1 MQSETCFLELKNISK
16 SFAGVPALRNVSLQI
31 RKGEVHA
38 LCGENGAGK
47 STLIKILSGVYQPD
61 NGDILIQGQK
71 IKNVTPQSANKMG
84 IYAVYQEN
92 ALVGTLSVAENIY
105 LNKQFKQPG
114 TNIVDWSRTYE
125 EAGRLIEKLKINI
138 DPYVRCNTLG
148 IAGQQAVQIVK
159 ALAQEFEVLILDEP
173 TNGLDPSGIHEIR
186 NLVKSLPSLYD
197 CTVLISSQ
205 IDNLF
210 RIINLLRD
218 EGKSI
223 IYISHHIDEVFEI
236 ANKITVIRDGE
247 VICTE
252 AASDINKTKLINYMI
267 GREATTIYE
276 KSAYEIGALGFSVQ
290 CMSRSNVVKNV
301 SFDVHYG
308 EILGIYGMVGAGR
321 TELARLIFGVDQR
334 DSGRVFLHGKD
345 VTPSSPKHAIKAGIA
360 FLTEDRRQSGL
371 VINKSIEDNII
382 LPSLNLLRG
391 LFLKVS
397 SVREIALEL
406 MQKLGIKAPNSQ
418 SETKNLSGGN
428 QQKVVVA
435 KWLNTK
441 ADVFLFDE
449 PTRGIDVG
457 AKGEIYK
464 LCNDLARQGKIIVFI
479 TSDMEELLC
488 ISDRVLIMREGKL
501 VAELTNSEITQSRV
515 LYESIGGVQID

>member
-125 EAGRLIEKLKINI
+125 EAGHLIEKLKINI

-173 TNGLDPSGIHEIR
+173 TASFGRAE
-186 NLVKSLPSLYD
+186 
-197 CTVLISSQ
+197 

-501 VAELTNSEITQSRV
+501 VAELTNNEITQSRV

>member
-173 TNGLDPSGIHEIR
+173 TASFGKAE
-186 NLVKSLPSLYD
+186 
-197 CTVLISSQ
+197 

-290 CMSRSNVVKNV
+290 CMSRSNMVKNV

>member
-173 TNGLDPSGIHEIR
+173 TASFGKAE
-186 NLVKSLPSLYD
+186 
-197 CTVLISSQ
+197 

-267 GREATTIYE
+267 GREATTTYE

-406 MQKLGIKAPNSQ
+406 MQKLGIKAPSSQ

-501 VAELTNSEITQSRV
+501 VAELTNNEMTQSRV

>member
-173 TNGLDPSGIHEIR
+173 TASFGKAE
-186 NLVKSLPSLYD
+186 
-197 CTVLISSQ
+197 

-276 KSAYEIGALGFSVQ
+276 KSAYEIGALVFSVQ
-290 CMSRSNVVKNV
+290 CMSLSNVVKNV

-406 MQKLGIKAPNSQ
+406 MQKLGIKAPSSQ

-501 VAELTNSEITQSRV
+501 VAELTNNEMTQSRV

>member
-173 TNGLDPSGIHEIR
+173 TASFGKAE
-186 NLVKSLPSLYD
+186 
-197 CTVLISSQ
+197 

-308 EILGIYGMVGAGR
+308 EILGIYVMVGAGR

>member
-173 TNGLDPSGIHEIR
+173 TASFGKAE
-186 NLVKSLPSLYD
+186 
-197 CTVLISSQ
+197 

-371 VINKSIEDNII
+371 IINKSIEDNII

>member
-138 DPYVRCNTLG
+138 DPNVRCNTLG

-173 TNGLDPSGIHEIR
+173 TASFGKAE
-186 NLVKSLPSLYD
+186 
-197 CTVLISSQ
+197 

-406 MQKLGIKAPNSQ
+406 MQKLGIKAPSSQ

-501 VAELTNSEITQSRV
+501 VAELTNNEMTQSRV

>member
-114 TNIVDWSRTYE
+114 TNIVDWNRTYE

-173 TNGLDPSGIHEIR
+173 TASFGKAE
-186 NLVKSLPSLYD
+186 
-197 CTVLISSQ
+197 

>member
-173 TNGLDPSGIHEIR
+173 TASFGKAE
-186 NLVKSLPSLYD
+186 
-197 CTVLISSQ
+197 

-406 MQKLGIKAPNSQ
+406 MQKLGIKAPSSQ

-501 VAELTNSEITQSRV
+501 VAELTNNEMTQSRV
-515 LYESIGGVQID
+515 LYESIGYQNE

>member
-114 TNIVDWSRTYE
+114 TNIVDWNRTYE

-173 TNGLDPSGIHEIR
+173 TASFGKAE
-186 NLVKSLPSLYD
+186 
-197 CTVLISSQ
+197 

-290 CMSRSNVVKNV
+290 CMSRNNVVKNV

>member
-173 TNGLDPSGIHEIR
+173 TASFGKAE
-186 NLVKSLPSLYD
+186 
-197 CTVLISSQ
+197 

-457 AKGEIYK
+457 AKGEIYE

-501 VAELTNSEITQSRV
+501 VAELTNNEITQSRV

>member
-1 MQSETCFLELKNISK
+1 
-16 SFAGVPALRNVSLQI
+16 
-31 RKGEVHA
+31 
-38 LCGENGAGK
+38 
-47 STLIKILSGVYQPD
+47 
-61 NGDILIQGQK
+61 
-71 IKNVTPQSANKMG
+71 
-84 IYAVYQEN
+84 
-92 ALVGTLSVAENIY
+92 
-105 LNKQFKQPG
+105 
-114 TNIVDWSRTYE
+114 
-125 EAGRLIEKLKINI
+125 
-138 DPYVRCNTLG
+138 
-148 IAGQQAVQIVK
+148 
-159 ALAQEFEVLILDEP
+159 
-173 TNGLDPSGIHEIR
+173 
-186 NLVKSLPSLYD
+186 
-197 CTVLISSQ
+197 
-205 IDNLF
+205 
-210 RIINLLRD
+210 
-218 EGKSI
+218 
-223 IYISHHIDEVFEI
+223 
-236 ANKITVIRDGE
+236 
-247 VICTE
+247 
-252 AASDINKTKLINYMI
+252 
-267 GREATTIYE
+267 
-276 KSAYEIGALGFSVQ
+276 
-290 CMSRSNVVKNV
+290 MSRSNVVKNV

>member
-173 TNGLDPSGIHEIR
+173 TASFGKAE
-186 NLVKSLPSLYD
+186 
-197 CTVLISSQ
+197 

-418 SETKNLSGGN
+418 SETENLSGGN

>member
-173 TNGLDPSGIHEIR
+173 TASFGKAE
-186 NLVKSLPSLYD
+186 
-197 CTVLISSQ
+197 

-391 LFLKVS
+391 LFLKFS

>member
-159 ALAQEFEVLILDEP
+159 ALAQEFEILILDEP
-173 TNGLDPSGIHEIR
+173 TASFGKAE
-186 NLVKSLPSLYD
+186 
-197 CTVLISSQ
+197 

-501 VAELTNSEITQSRV
+501 VAELTNNEITQSRV

>member
-173 TNGLDPSGIHEIR
+173 TASFGRAE
-186 NLVKSLPSLYD
+186 
-197 CTVLISSQ
+197 

-382 LPSLNLLRG
+382 LPSLNQLRG

-501 VAELTNSEITQSRV
+501 VAELTNNEITQSRV

>member
-173 TNGLDPSGIHEIR
+173 TASFGKAE
-186 NLVKSLPSLYD
+186 
-197 CTVLISSQ
+197 

-382 LPSLNLLRG
+382 LPSLSLLRG

-501 VAELTNSEITQSRV
+501 VAELTNNEITQSRV

>member
-114 TNIVDWSRTYE
+114 TNIVDCSRTYE

-173 TNGLDPSGIHEIR
+173 TASFGKAE
-186 NLVKSLPSLYD
+186 
-197 CTVLISSQ
+197 

>member
-1 MQSETCFLELKNISK
+1 MWNRFHKKGVIMQSETCFLELKNISK

-114 TNIVDWSRTYE
+114 TNIVDWNRTYE

-173 TNGLDPSGIHEIR
+173 TASFGKAE
-186 NLVKSLPSLYD
+186 
-197 CTVLISSQ
+197 

>member
-173 TNGLDPSGIHEIR
+173 TASFGKAE
-186 NLVKSLPSLYD
+186 
-197 CTVLISSQ
+197 
-205 IDNLF
+205 IDNLY

>member
-1 MQSETCFLELKNISK
+1 MQSETCFLELKNVSK

-173 TNGLDPSGIHEIR
+173 TASFGKAE
-186 NLVKSLPSLYD
+186 
-197 CTVLISSQ
+197 

-223 IYISHHIDEVFEI
+223 IYISHHIDEVFET

-382 LPSLNLLRG
+382 LPSLNPLRG

>member
-173 TNGLDPSGIHEIR
+173 TASFGKAE
-186 NLVKSLPSLYD
+186 
-197 CTVLISSQ
+197 

-406 MQKLGIKAPNSQ
+406 MQKLGIKAPSSQ

-501 VAELTNSEITQSRV
+501 VAELTNNEMTQSRV

>member
-173 TNGLDPSGIHEIR
+173 TASFGKAE
-186 NLVKSLPSLYD
+186 
-197 CTVLISSQ
+197 

-501 VAELTNSEITQSRV
+501 VAELTNNEITQSRV

>member
-173 TNGLDPSGIHEIR
+173 TASFGKAE
-186 NLVKSLPSLYD
+186 
-197 CTVLISSQ
+197 

-252 AASDINKTKLINYMI
+252 AASDINKTKLINHMI

>member
-173 TNGLDPSGIHEIR
+173 TASFGKAE
-186 NLVKSLPSLYD
+186 
-197 CTVLISSQ
+197 

-479 TSDMEELLC
+479 TSDMEELLR

>member
-71 IKNVTPQSANKMG
+71 IKNVAPQSANKMG

-173 TNGLDPSGIHEIR
+173 TASFGKAE
-186 NLVKSLPSLYD
+186 
-197 CTVLISSQ
+197 

>member
-138 DPYVRCNTLG
+138 DPYVCCNTLG

-173 TNGLDPSGIHEIR
+173 TASFGKAE
-186 NLVKSLPSLYD
+186 
-197 CTVLISSQ
+197 

>member
-173 TNGLDPSGIHEIR
+173 TASFGKAE
-186 NLVKSLPSLYD
+186 
-197 CTVLISSQ
+197 

-267 GREATTIYE
+267 GRESTTIYE

-501 VAELTNSEITQSRV
+501 VAELTNNEITQSRV

>member
-173 TNGLDPSGIHEIR
+173 TASFGKAE
-186 NLVKSLPSLYD
+186 
-197 CTVLISSQ
+197 

-371 VINKSIEDNII
+371 VINKSIEDKII

>member
-173 TNGLDPSGIHEIR
+173 TASFGKAE
-186 NLVKSLPSLYD
+186 
-197 CTVLISSQ
+197 

-515 LYESIGGVQID
+515 LYESIGGAQID

>member
-173 TNGLDPSGIHEIR
+173 TASFGKAE
-186 NLVKSLPSLYD
+186 
-197 CTVLISSQ
+197 

-406 MQKLGIKAPNSQ
+406 MQKLGIKAPSSQ

-501 VAELTNSEITQSRV
+501 VAELTNNEITQSRV

>member
-173 TNGLDPSGIHEIR
+173 TASFGKAE
-186 NLVKSLPSLYD
+186 
-197 CTVLISSQ
+197 

-488 ISDRVLIMREGKL
+488 ISDRVLIMREGRL

>member
-159 ALAQEFEVLILDEP
+159 ALAQEFEILILDEP
-173 TNGLDPSGIHEIR
+173 TASFGKAE
-186 NLVKSLPSLYD
+186 
-197 CTVLISSQ
+197 

-501 VAELTNSEITQSRV
+501 VAELTNDEITQSRV

>member
-173 TNGLDPSGIHEIR
+173 TASFGKAE
-186 NLVKSLPSLYD
+186 
-197 CTVLISSQ
+197 

-308 EILGIYGMVGAGR
+308 EIL
-321 TELARLIFGVDQR
+321 
-334 DSGRVFLHGKD
+334 
-345 VTPSSPKHAIKAGIA
+345 
-360 FLTEDRRQSGL
+360 
-371 VINKSIEDNII
+371 N
-382 LPSLNLLRG
+382 
-391 LFLKVS
+391 
-397 SVREIALEL
+397 SV
-406 MQKLGIKAPNSQ
+406 
-418 SETKNLSGGN
+418 
-428 QQKVVVA
+428 
-435 KWLNTK
+435 
-441 ADVFLFDE
+441 
-449 PTRGIDVG
+449 
-457 AKGEIYK
+457 Y
-464 LCNDLARQGKIIVFI
+464 
-479 TSDMEELLC
+479 TSDM
-488 ISDRVLIMREGKL
+488 V
-501 VAELTNSEITQSRV
+501 
-515 LYESIGGVQID
+515 

>member
-173 TNGLDPSGIHEIR
+173 TASFGKAE
-186 NLVKSLPSLYD
+186 
-197 CTVLISSQ
+197 

-406 MQKLGIKAPNSQ
+406 MQKLGIKAPSSQ

-457 AKGEIYK
+457 AKGELYK

-501 VAELTNSEITQSRV
+501 VAELTNNEMTQSRV